1 MERKVAFVTG
11 ASRGI
16 GKAVAIGLAEIGYD
30 VVVTARTVT
39 EGEKYDYSP
48 TLKQENQR
56 SMPGSISV
64 TAEEVRKRGREA
76 LPIRL
81 DLLDRASIDAVL
93 AQTLRQWDHIDVLV
107 NNGIYQGPGVMDRFL
122 DLPDDVVK
130 KIFEGNV
137 LAQIHLTQK
146 VLRGML
152 AHGGGGMIV
161 NITSNAA
168 LNDPPGPAG
177 EGGWGFAYGA
187 SKGAF
192 HRMAGLL
199 KVELGERGIRAYNV
213 EPGLIVHESQTAL
226 LGEDND
232 LVRHYRGAPVSVM
245 AAAINWL
252 VTDPEAVALNGQTIF
267 AQRLC
272 KERQLVAGWPPP
284 RDK

>member
-1 MERKVAFVTG
+1 MDRKVAFVTG

-30 VVVTARTVT
+30 IVATARTVH

-48 TLKQENQR
+48 TVKQENQR
-56 SMPGSISV
+56 AMPGSI
-64 TAEEVRKRGREA
+64 TATADEVRKRGRKA
-76 LPIRL
+76 LAIRL
-81 DLLDRASIDAVL
+81 DLLDRSSIDAAVE
-93 AQTLRQWDHIDVLV
+93 QTLREWGHIDVLV

-122 DLPDDVVK
+122 DLSDDVIK

-137 LAQIHLTQK
+137 FAQIHLTQL

-152 AHGGGGMIV
+152 ERGGGTVID
-161 NITSNAA
+161 ITSNAA

-192 HRMAGLL
+192 HRMAGML
-199 KVELGERGIRAYNV
+199 KVELGARGIRAYNV
-213 EPGLIVHESQTAL
+213 EPGLIVHESQKAL

-232 LVRHYRGAPVSVM
+232 LIRHYGGAPVEVM
-245 AAAINWL
+245 AATINWI
-252 VTDPEAVALNGQTIF
+252 VSDPEAASLNGQTIF

-272 KERQLVAGWPPP
+272 KERPLVPGWPPA
-284 RDK
+284 RAK

>member
-1 MERKVAFVTG
+1 MSRKVAFVTG

-30 VVVTARTVT
+30 VVVTARTVH

-48 TLKQENQR
+48 TVKQENQR
-56 SMPGSISV
+56 AMPGSIHV
-64 TAEEVRKRGREA
+64 TADEVRKRGRDA

-81 DLLDRASIDAVL
+81 DLLDRSSIDA
-93 AQTLRQWDHIDVLV
+93 AIEQTLREWGHIDVLV

-122 DLPDDVVK
+122 DLSDDVIK

-137 LAQIHLTQK
+137 FAQIHLTQI
-146 VLRGML
+146 VLPGML
-152 AHGGGGMIV
+152 ERGGGIV
-161 NITSNAA
+161 IDITSNAA

-192 HRMAGLL
+192 HRMAGML
-199 KVELGERGIRAYNV
+199 KVELGARGIRAYNV
-213 EPGLIVHESQTAL
+213 EPGLIVHESQKAL

-232 LVRHYRGAPVSVM
+232 LIRHYGGAPVEVM
-245 AAAINWL
+245 AATINWI
-252 VTDPEAVALNGQTIF
+252 VSDPEAVPLNGQTIF

-272 KERQLVAGWPPP
+272 KERPLVPGWPPA
-284 RDK
+284 RGK

>member
-1 MERKVAFVTG
+1 MSRKVAFVTG

-30 VVVTARTVT
+30 IVATARTVH

-48 TLKQENQR
+48 TVKQENQR
-56 SMPGSISV
+56 AMPGSI
-64 TAEEVRKRGREA
+64 TATADEVRKRGREA

-81 DLLDRASIDAVL
+81 DLLDRSSIDA
-93 AQTLRQWDHIDVLV
+93 AIERTLQEWGHIDVLV

-122 DLPDDVVK
+122 DLSDDVIK

-137 LAQIHLTQK
+137 FAQIHLTQL

-152 AHGGGGMIV
+152 ERGGGTVID
-161 NITSNAA
+161 ITSNAA

-192 HRMAGLL
+192 HRMAGML
-199 KVELGERGIRAYNV
+199 KVELGARGIRAYNV
-213 EPGLIVHESQTAL
+213 EPGLIVHESQKAL

-232 LVRHYRGAPVSVM
+232 LIRHYGGAPVEVM
-245 AAAINWL
+245 AATINWI
-252 VTDPEAVALNGQTIF
+252 VSDPEAVPLNGQTIF

-272 KERQLVAGWPPP
+272 KERPLVPGWPPA
-284 RDK
+284 RGK

>member
-1 MERKVAFVTG
+1 MDRKVAFVTG

-48 TLKQENQR
+48 TLKQANQR
-56 SMPGSISV
+56 AMPGSISV
-64 TAEEVRKRGREA
+64 TAEEVRQRGREA
-76 LPIRL
+76 LAIRL
-81 DLLDRASIDAVL
+81 DLLDRASIDAAL
-93 AQTLRQWDHIDVLV
+93 EQTLRQWGHIDVLV

-130 KIFEGNV
+130 TIFEGNV
-137 LAQIHLTQK
+137 FAQIHLTQK

-152 AHGGGGMIV
+152 ARGGGTVV

-192 HRMAGLL
+192 HRMAGMLQ
-199 KVELGERGIRAYNV
+199 VELGQRGIRAYNV
-213 EPGLIVHESQTAL
+213 EPGLIVHESQIAL
-226 LGEDND
+226 MGEDND
-232 LVRHYRGAPVSVM
+232 LVRHYRGAPVAVM
-245 AAAINWL
+245 AAAVNWL
-252 VTDPEAVALNGQTIF
+252 LSDPEALALSGQTIF

-272 KERQLVAGWPPP
+272 KERQLVSGWPPP
-284 RDK
+284 RAK

>member
-30 VVVTARTVT
+30 VVVTARTVA

-48 TLKQENQR
+48 TLKQANER
-56 SMPGSISV
+56 AMPGSINV

-76 LPIRL
+76 LAIRL
-81 DLLDRASIDAVL
+81 DLLDRASIDA
-93 AQTLRQWDHIDVLV
+93 AIERTLREWSHIDVLV

-137 LAQIHLTQK
+137 FAQIHLTQT
-146 VLRGML
+146 VLHGML
-152 AHGGGGMIV
+152 ARGGGIII

-192 HRMAGLL
+192 HRMAGML
-199 KVELGERGIRAYNV
+199 KVELAERGIRAYNV
-213 EPGLIVHESQTAL
+213 EPGLIVHESQIAL
-226 LGEDND
+226 MGEDND
-232 LVRHYRGAPVSVM
+232 LVRHYRGAPVAVM
-245 AAAINWL
+245 AAAVNWL
-252 VTDPEAVALNGQTIF
+252 VTSPEAIAQNGQTIF

-272 KERQLVAGWPPP
+272 KERQLVPGWPPP